1 MNLIALTEKL
11 IAERGYGD
19 EMLANLTAMIDA
31 DLDDLAKRHT
41 VVLDEASALAHMQAR
56 LLRRREELATE
67 FATRRAALSALI
79 GEEGGNG

>member
-19 EMLANLTAMIDA
+19 EMLAMLTGMIDNDIDELGKRMDGLQHEMTA
-31 DLDDLAKRHT
+31 LEAHRVDLLTRKA
-41 VVLDEASALAHMQAR
+41 
-56 LLRRREELATE
+56 ELATE

-79 GEEGGNG
+79 GEEGSNG

>member
-19 EMLANLTAMIDA
+19 EMLAMLTGMIDNDIAALINRETDLSLMIHAIATHRA
-31 DLDDLAKRHT
+31 DLEKRK
-41 VVLDEASALAHMQAR
+41 A
-56 LLRRREELATE
+56 ELATE

-79 GEEGGNG
+79 GEEGSNG

>member
-19 EMLANLTAMIDA
+19 EMLANLTAMIDKDIDELGKRMDGLQHEMTA
-31 DLDDLAKRHT
+31 LEAHRVDLLTRKDD
-41 VVLDEASALAHMQAR
+41 
-56 LLRRREELATE
+56 LATE